1 MSQRT
6 HTYFLSDFH
15 LGIPNREASLQREKQ
30 VVAFLESIAP
40 QAQAIY
46 LMGDVFDFWFEYK
59 SVVPRNFTRLLGTLA
74 KLTDSG
80 IPVHFFKGNHDM
92 WTFGYLEEELGLQVH
107 SDTFVTEIAGKRF
120 FLAHGD
126 GKGPGDFGFKR
137 LKKVFR
143 HPLNQW
149 LFARLHPN
157 LAFAMAKNWSYKS
170 RVAGQAEGDFERER
184 EWLYQYCLHK
194 LEREHYDYFVFG
206 HRHLPICTP
215 VGERSLYINLGDW
228 IVYNTYAV
236 FDGET
241 LDLRT
246 YPDNQ
251 PAGFGRQGW

>member
-1 MSQRT
+1 MSSRT

-15 LGIPNREASLQREKQ
+15 LGIPNREASLVREKQ
-30 VVAFLESIAP
+30 VVAFLEEIAP

-46 LMGDVFDFWFEYK
+46 LMGDVFDFWFEYR
-59 SVVPRNFTRLLGTLA
+59 SVVPRHFTRLLGTLA
-74 KLTDSG
+74 KLSDSG
-80 IPVHFFKGNHDM
+80 IPIHFFKGNHDM

-107 SDTFVTEIAGKRF
+107 NDTLEVEIAGKKF

-170 RVAGQAEGDFERER
+170 RVAAPAEGAFNKEQ
-184 EWLYQYCLHK
+184 EWLYQYCRKK
-194 LEREHYDYFVFG
+194 LAVQHYDYFIFG
-206 HRHLPICTP
+206 HRHLPICTS
-215 VGERSLYINLGDW
+215 VGNSSLYINLGDW
-228 IVYNTYAV
+228 LVYNTYAV
-236 FDGET
+236 FDGLT

-246 YPDNQ
+246 YPDHQ
-251 PAGFGRQGW
+251 PAGYGR

>member
-1 MSQRT
+1 MSARK

-15 LGIPNREASLQREKQ
+15 LGIPDYERSKAREQQ
-30 VVAFLESIAP
+30 IIAFLNEITD
-40 QAQAIY
+40 QAEAVY

-59 SVVPRNFTRLLGTLA
+59 HVVPRNYVRLLGKLA
-74 KLTDSG
+74 EMTDMG
-80 IPVHFFKGNHDM
+80 IPIHFFKGNHDM
-92 WTFGYLEEELGLQVH
+92 WTFGYLEQEIGLQVH
-107 SDTFVTEIAGKRF
+107 SDTLVADIAGKRF

-126 GKGPGDFGFKR
+126 GKGPGDYGFKR

-149 LFARLHPN
+149 LFARFHPN
-157 LAFAMAKNWSYKS
+157 LAFGMARHWSYKS
-170 RVAGQAEGDFERER
+170 REAATDEDQFLKEN
-184 EWLYQYCLHK
+184 EWLYRYCVRK
-194 LEREHYDYFVFG
+194 LEAAHYDYFVFG

-215 VGERSLYINLGDW
+215 VGDKSLYVNLGDW

-246 YPDNQ
+246 YPDHR
-251 PAGFGRQGW
+251 PAGFGRS